1 MQNDFYQE
9 IKALILDKNIS
20 NLELLNQ
27 LENYHDS
34 DIADVLEDLTKEERL
49 NLYQK
54 IGVEKTS
61 DIFEFYENV
70 EEYIDELEPEFAAD
84 IVERMDSDDAVEILN
99 ELEEKDKEEI
109 IKLMEPE
116 SKKEV
121 LKLDKYEEDVIG
133 SYMSDNYILI
143 DSNQTIKEA
152 MSTLVKM
159 AGIHDNIST
168 LYVEDE
174 NKKFFGAISLN
185 DLIVARKDDKLIDL
199 VMTSYPSF
207 YDDELIDECI
217 EKLKD
222 YAEASIP
229 VLNRNNEIIG
239 VITSD
244 NVIDATEDVMEDDYA
259 KLGGLS
265 EAEELDES
273 IFTSVKK
280 RIPWLILL
288 LFLGFVVSTVT
299 GIFES
304 VIAVIPVVVFFQSM
318 ILDMAG
324 NVGTQSLAVT
334 IRSLS
339 QTDDPNE
346 KKKHRKTIFK
356 ELRVG
361 ITNALIVSIIAF
373 IFIFVYLSIKQQTIV
388 SETFNIFE
396 ALKVTSII
404 SGSLLVAMT
413 LSSLIGTVFPIFL
426 NAIHIDPAVA
436 SGPFITTINDIIAI
450 VIYYGLVYLLFI
462 LV

>member
-1 MQNDFYQE
+1 
-9 IKALILDKNIS
+9 
-20 NLELLNQ
+20 
-27 LENYHDS
+27 
-34 DIADVLEDLTKEERL
+34 
-49 NLYQK
+49 
-54 IGVEKTS
+54 
-61 DIFEFYENV
+61 
-70 EEYIDELEPEFAAD
+70 
-84 IVERMDSDDAVEILN
+84 
-99 ELEEKDKEEI
+99 
-109 IKLMEPE
+109 
-116 SKKEV
+116 
-121 LKLDKYEEDVIG
+121 
-133 SYMSDNYILI
+133 
-143 DSNQTIKEA
+143 
-152 MSTLVKM
+152 
-159 AGIHDNIST
+159 
-168 LYVEDE
+168 
-174 NKKFFGAISLN
+174 
-185 DLIVARKDDKLIDL
+185 
-199 VMTSYPSF
+199 
-207 YDDELIDECI
+207 
-217 EKLKD
+217 
-222 YAEASIP
+222 
-229 VLNRNNEIIG
+229 
-239 VITSD
+239 
-244 NVIDATEDVMEDDYA
+244 MEDDYA

-346 KKKHRKTIFK
+346 KKKHR
-356 ELRVG
+356 VG

-450 VIYYGLVYLLFI
+450 IIYYGLVYLLFI

>member
-9 IKALILDKNIS
+9 IKALIVDSTIS
-20 NLELLNQ
+20 NQELLDQ
-27 LENYHDS
+27 LENYHNS
-34 DIADVLEDLTKEERL
+34 DIADVLEALTKEERL

-99 ELEEKDKEEI
+99 ELEDYDKEEI

-116 SKKEV
+116 SKEEV
-121 LKLDKYEEDVIG
+121 LKLDKYDEDVIG

-143 DSNQTIKEA
+143 DSSQTIKEA
-152 MSTLVKM
+152 MSTLIKM
-159 AGIHDNIST
+159 AGEHDNIST
-168 LYVEDE
+168 IYVEDE
-174 NKKFFGAISLN
+174 NKKFFGAITLN
-185 DLIVARKDDKLIDL
+185 DLIVARKDDKLLDL

-207 YDDELIDECI
+207 YDDELIEDCI

-222 YAEASIP
+222 YAEDSIP

-273 IFTSVKK
+273 IFASVKK

-288 LFLGFVVSTVT
+288 LFLGFIVSTVT

-346 KKKHRKTIFK
+346 KKKHRRTILK

-373 IFIFVYLSIKQQTIV
+373 IFILVYLSIKQQAIA
-388 SETFNIFE
+388 SDNFNIFE
-396 ALKVTSII
+396 ALKVTGII

>member
-1 MQNDFYQE
+1 
-9 IKALILDKNIS
+9 
-20 NLELLNQ
+20 
-27 LENYHDS
+27 
-34 DIADVLEDLTKEERL
+34 
-49 NLYQK
+49 
-54 IGVEKTS
+54 
-61 DIFEFYENV
+61 
-70 EEYIDELEPEFAAD
+70 
-84 IVERMDSDDAVEILN
+84 MDSDDAVEILN
-99 ELEEKDKEEI
+99 ELEEEDKEEI

-116 SKKEV
+116 SKNEV
-121 LKLDKYEEDVIG
+121 LKLDKYDEDVIG

-152 MSTLVKM
+152 MSTLIKM

-207 YDDELIDECI
+207 YDDELIDDCI

-288 LFLGFVVSTVT
+288 LL
-299 GIFES
+299 
-304 VIAVIPVVVFFQSM
+304 
-318 ILDMAG
+318 
-324 NVGTQSLAVT
+324 
-334 IRSLS
+334 
-339 QTDDPNE
+339 
-346 KKKHRKTIFK
+346 RKQ
-356 ELRVG
+356 L
-361 ITNALIVSIIAF
+361 
-373 IFIFVYLSIKQQTIV
+373 
-388 SETFNIFE
+388 NI
-396 ALKVTSII
+396 
-404 SGSLLVAMT
+404 
-413 LSSLIGTVFPIFL
+413 
-426 NAIHIDPAVA
+426 
-436 SGPFITTINDIIAI
+436 
-450 VIYYGLVYLLFI
+450 
-462 LV
+462 

>member
-99 ELEEKDKEEI
+99 ELEEEDKEEI

-116 SKKEV
+116 SKNEV
-121 LKLDKYEEDVIG
+121 LKLDKYDEDVIG

-207 YDDELIDECI
+207 YDDELIDDCI

-318 ILDMAG
+318 VLDMAG

-361 ITNALIVSIIAF
+361 IINALIVSIIAF
-373 IFIFVYLSIKQQTIV
+373 IFIFVYLSIKQQAIA
-388 SETFNIFE
+388 SDTFSIFE

>member
-99 ELEEKDKEEI
+99 ELEEEDKEEI

-116 SKKEV
+116 SKNEV
-121 LKLDKYEEDVIG
+121 LKLDKYDEDVIG

-207 YDDELIDECI
+207 YDDELIDDCI

-318 ILDMAG
+318 VLDMAG

-346 KKKHRKTIFK
+346 KKKHRRTIFK

-361 ITNALIVSIIAF
+361 IINALIVSIIAF
-373 IFIFVYLSIKQQTIV
+373 IFIFVYLSIKQQAIA
-388 SETFNIFE
+388 SDTFSIFE

>member
-54 IGVEKTS
+54 IGIEKTS

-99 ELEEKDKEEI
+99 ELEEEDKEEI

-222 YAEASIP
+222 YAEDSIP

-361 ITNALIVSIIAF
+361 ITNALIISIISFVF
-373 IFIFVYLSIKQQTIV
+373 ILVYLSIKQQTIV
-388 SETFNIFE
+388 SDTFNIFE

-450 VIYYGLVYLLFI
+450 IIYYGLVYLLFI

>member
-9 IKALILDKNIS
+9 IKALILDENIS

-99 ELEEKDKEEI
+99 ELEEEDKEEI

-116 SKKEV
+116 SKNEV
-121 LKLDKYEEDVIG
+121 LKLDKYDEDVIG

-152 MSTLVKM
+152 MSTLIKM

-207 YDDELIDECI
+207 YDDELIDDCI

-318 ILDMAG
+318 VLDMAG

-373 IFIFVYLSIKQQTIV
+373 IFIFVYLSIKQQAIA
-388 SETFNIFE
+388 SDTFNIFE